1 MNKQYFLWY
10 LILLPLHLPRSTLL
24 QRRPRTGGAA
34 LALWV
39 AAQAA
44 WLREAYGLEFLGR
57 STFVPGL
64 WLASLAFFLVNCG
77 ILGVIALLT
86 PNLNLF
92 WSFGL
97 FGKIVVLVCPSS
109 PPNYLPRILIAI
121 SSFSTFIRRVWH
133 YGNKIYRDDK
143 MAVERVNSIL
153 KHIAPG
159 SSLAHM

>member
-39 AAQAA
+39 VAQAA

-77 ILGVIALLT
+77 ILGLIVGDLDA
-86 PNLNLF
+86 
-92 WSFGL
+92 GL
-97 FGKIVVLVCPSS
+97 
-109 PPNYLPRILIAI
+109 
-121 SSFSTFIRRVWH
+121 
-133 YGNKIYRDDK
+133 D
-143 MAVERVNSIL
+143 
-153 KHIAPG
+153 
-159 SSLAHM
+159 